1 MNHSATAH
9 SFIDLMLVAG
19 AALVV
24 ILAFYL
30 AVKYTFW
37 PGERS
42 PNHIKRRILD
52 DFGRN
57 PP

>member
-1 MNHSATAH
+1 MNHSASAH
-9 SFIDLMLVAG
+9 SFVDLVLVAV
-19 AALVV
+19 AVVVV

-42 PNHIKRRILD
+42 MNHIKRRILD
-52 DFGRN
+52 DVGRD